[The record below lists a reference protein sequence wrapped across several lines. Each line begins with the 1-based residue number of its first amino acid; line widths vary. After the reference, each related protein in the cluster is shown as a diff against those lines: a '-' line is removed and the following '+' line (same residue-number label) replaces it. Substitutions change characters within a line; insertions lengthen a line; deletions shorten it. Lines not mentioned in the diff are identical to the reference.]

1 VSQPG
6 VSVCDTVYGAPGLV
20 GMVRRGPLAFSLRTN
35 TELSLREDEAG
46 IHAKDI
52 FLKLI
57 RSGLGVAG
65 TGKHPTGRFGSRE
78 GRLLWVK
85 IPHRS
90 EGSDNWEMRSVEILD
105 ARAPSFAE

>member
-6 VSVCDTVYGAPGLV
+6 VFVCDTVYGAPGS
-20 GMVRRGPLAFSLRTN
+20 GMVSRGPLAFSL
-35 TELSLREDEAG
+35 SEDEAG
-46 IHAKDI
+46 SHAKDI

-65 TGKHPTGRFGSRE
+65 SGKRSTGRFGSME

-90 EGSDNWEMRSVEILD
+90 EGPDNWEMRSAEILD

>member
-6 VSVCDTVYGAPGLV
+6 VFVCDTVYSAPGSV
-20 GMVRRGPLAFSLRTN
+20 GMVSRGPLAFSLRTK
-35 TELSLREDEAG
+35 TELSLSEDEAG

-65 TGKHPTGRFGSRE
+65 TGKRSTGRFGSIE

-90 EGSDNWEMRSVEILD
+90 EGPDNWEMRSAEILD